1 VPRFSLHSE
10 TGEISFWGW
19 MFYDSSHQNT
29 RNYPRKKVDE
39 YIRLYVTDLNW
50 VVLECV
56 RENPKAYQISFHAT
70 LEEAF
75 DVLAAKPLHVVSP
88 KLYSDFMRDVSELA
102 EV

>member
-1 VPRFSLHSE
+1 MPRFSLQSDL
-10 TGEISFWGW
+10 GSVSFWGW
-19 MFYDSSHQNT
+19 MFYDSSRQNT
-29 RNYPRKKVDE
+29 RRSRYKKVDE

-56 RENPKAYQISFHAT
+56 SVLPAIHQVSFHPT

-75 DVLAAKPLHVVSP
+75 DVLATQPLHVVSA
-88 KLYSDFMRDVSELA
+88 KLYTDFMRDMHELA